1 MPRSTSYTVTVTAEV
16 EVKPDVGELE
26 ELTPDKA
33 LARAM
38 EPFLAIPS
46 AVVTEARVIRRA

>member
-1 MPRSTSYTVTVTAEV
+1 MPALTAYTVVVTTEV
-16 EVKPDVGELE
+16 EVKPGVGELE

-46 AVVTEARVIRRA
+46 AVVTEARVIRRG